1 MKVYDFDPRSQ
12 PDEILKAIG
21 LVVLEANELEAT
33 IKMGLSSLLNADQKI
48 AHITFQSMAFGQAY
62 DLLKLLAE
70 VLVDQSTSDAAEGK
84 KSFLASIARCK
95 SAMDE
100 RNYVVH
106 AFRFVDGADGQTF
119 INRMKVG
126 KSGVSLTEMVTP
138 SLASAV
144 ANKLRDARHDLF
156 RHFVALRIL

>member
-21 LVVLEANELEAT
+21 LVVLEANELEAI
-33 IKMGLSSLLNADQKI
+33 IKMGLASLLKADQKI
-48 AHITFQSMAFGQAY
+48 AHITFQSMTFGQAF

-70 VLVDQSTSDAAEGK
+70 VLVDQSNHDAVEGK

-95 SAMDE
+95 AAMDE

-106 AFRFVDGADGQTF
+106 SFRFVDHEEGQTF
-119 INRMKVG
+119 ISRMKVG
-126 KSGVSLTEMVTP
+126 KSGVSLKETVTP
-138 SLASAV
+138 SLANAV
-144 ANKLRDARHDLF
+144 ADMLREARHDLF
-156 RHFVALRIL
+156 RHFIAIRIL